1 MTASITK
8 PCGADAAESAARS
21 WPHTAA
27 CVSQLASYGPDGLA
41 RMRLVVVPLIGKW
54 MATTPG

>member
-8 PCGADAAESAARS
+8 PCGADAAESAALS

-27 CVSQLASYGPDGLA
+27 CVSQLA
-41 RMRLVVVPLIGKW
+41 IGDRSSIRN
-54 MATTPG
+54 